1 MNYLN
6 EEYKNL
12 SDLDKKNILPGI
24 IKFLQEENQKVDDKI
39 NGKKNGEIF
48 LRRLEIEEID
58 IEAWK
63 EELEEEL
70 ESCQQSLVELKEE
83 LDNNEITQEVYNSE
97 KEEITKEMEEHIKE
111 FQEEQKKLSLDDIL
125 ECNVVLKREFESG
138 YEGEWTR
145 DSNDLNVDIICAD
158 NLKINV
164 SYCYSFDNND
174 HDCVFYKRHV
184 NISKNGEDALYYTK
198 NGEWIYGL
206 KDTPI
211 AVQQPKSFK
220 LLNKILEIEQENI
233 YEDFIS
239 YME

>member
-12 SDLDKKNILPGI
+12 SDWDKKDILPDI
-24 IKFLQEENQKVDDKI
+24 IKFLEKEKQKVDDKI
-39 NGKKNGEIF
+39 NGANNGEVF
-48 LRRLEIEEID
+48 LKNLKIKESDIEE
-58 IEAWK
+58 WK
-63 EELEEEL
+63 EEI
-70 ESCQQSLVELKEE
+70 ESCQQSLVESKED
-83 LDNNEITQEVYNSE
+83 LDNKEITQEEYDE
-97 KEEITKEMEEHIKE
+97 IKEEITQEIENHTKELE
-111 FQEEQKKLSLDDIL
+111 EEQKKLSLDDIL

-145 DSNDLNVDIICAD
+145 DSNDLKVDIICAD

-164 SYCYSFDNND
+164 SYHYSFDNND

-184 NISKNGEDALYYTK
+184 NISKNGEDVPHYTK

-220 LLNKILEIEQENI
+220 LLNKILEIKQRDI

-239 YME
+239 YMD

>member
-12 SDLDKKNILPGI
+12 SDWDKKNILPDI
-24 IKFLQEENQKVDDKI
+24 IKFLQEEKQKVDDKI
-39 NGKKNGEIF
+39 NGANNGEVF
-48 LRRLEIEEID
+48 LKNLEIKESYIEE
-58 IEAWK
+58 WK
-63 EELEEEL
+63 EEI
-70 ESCQQSLVELKEE
+70 ESCQQSLVESKKD
-83 LDNNEITQEVYNSE
+83 LDNKEITQEEYDE
-97 KEEITKEMEEHIKE
+97 IKAEITQEIENHTKELE
-111 FQEEQKKLSLDDIL
+111 EEQKKLSRDDIL

-145 DSNDLNVDIICAD
+145 DSNDLNVDIICTD

-164 SYCYSFDNND
+164 SYHYCFDNNN
-174 HDCVFYKRHV
+174 HNEVFYTRHV
-184 NISKNGEDALYYTK
+184 NISKNGEDVPHYTK
-198 NGEWIYGL
+198 NGEWIYGSR
-206 KDTPI
+206 DTPI

-220 LLNKILEIEQENI
+220 LLNKILEIEQRDI